1 MGNSL
6 CEKPIN
12 VPENF
17 QIKPIG
23 NNTMNTEI
31 QETTT
36 SENVKLITSQNPTPE
51 EMSSIINNIKVNY
64 NFEVDVK
71 PVDFKFKKTKDKDTG
86 IVIER
91 ETVQLAV
98 PYPSVQGIINIL
110 ERGGKEL
117 DLLRDAV
124 EQIINAAARDLL
136 YDDVSLTAANFPVE
150 KLSWEYIA
158 NLPKTQRGGGI
169 AKETWDD
176 FIQDYIEIM
185 PSVTGKTIEAVSN
198 AANIL
203 KGKLN
208 QVKTNKPVLNL
219 LVDQLAIYAE
229 HSPNAADY
237 VECVEFLLSKADN
250 YLNLSSEELLANL

>member
-1 MGNSL
+1 M
-6 CEKPIN
+6 
-12 VPENF
+12 
-17 QIKPIG
+17 
-23 NNTMNTEI
+23 
-31 QETTT
+31 
-36 SENVKLITSQNPTPE
+36 SESQSQTKVISSTNPTQE
-51 EMSSIINNIKVNY
+51 EMVSIIDSIKVNY

-71 PVDFKFKKTKDKDTG
+71 PVDFKFKKTKDKDTN
-86 IVIER
+86 IIIER

-124 EQIINAAARDLL
+124 ESIVNAAARDLL
-136 YDDVSLTAANFPVE
+136 YDDISLNAASFPVE

-176 FIQDYIEIM
+176 FITDYVEIM
-185 PSVTGKTIEAVSN
+185 PSVTGKSLEAVTN

-203 KGKLN
+203 KSKLN
-208 QVKTNKPVLNL
+208 QVKTNKAVLNL
-219 LVDQLAIYAE
+219 LVGQLAIYAE
-229 HSPNAADY
+229 HSPNAQDF
-237 VECVEFLLSKADN
+237 VECVEFLLSKADT
-250 YLNLSSEELLANL
+250 YLNLSAEELLANLM